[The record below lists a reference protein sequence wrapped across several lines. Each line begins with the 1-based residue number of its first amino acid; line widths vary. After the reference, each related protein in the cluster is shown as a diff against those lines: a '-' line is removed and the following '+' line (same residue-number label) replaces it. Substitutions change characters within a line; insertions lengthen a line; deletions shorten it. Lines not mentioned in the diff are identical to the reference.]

1 MKRATVLVISV
12 LTAWFRSLL
21 VLEAEVSLSVCIV
34 SKQLLFNPSD
44 ALTSISP
51 GQFEVQNYD
60 FKLGAWEAKKK
71 ELVTLKLQGR
81 TYVLT
86 SKIEG
91 STDDV
96 REFSLFDIGG
106 GFFVAATLLK
116 ESNDEE
122 RGAEYYYELL
132 EINGTEILKYGVYCE
147 ALAKSRL
154 PSMYRPVV
162 EGSKGAP
169 EALRYCKFANR
180 ETLVGALL
188 VYARYM
194 QPIVRYR
201 PVKG

>member
-1 MKRATVLVISV
+1 MTSL
-12 LTAWFRSLL
+12 WFRSLL
-21 VLEAEVSLSVCIV
+21 VLGAAVSLSACIV

-60 FKLGAWEAKKK
+60 FKLGAWEAKRK

-86 SKIEG
+86 SKIEE

-96 REFSLFDIGG
+96 REFTLFDIGG

-116 ESNDEE
+116 EGNDKE

-147 ALAKSRL
+147 TLVKTRL
-154 PSMYRPVV
+154 PSVYRPVV
-162 EGSKGAP
+162 EGSKDAP
-169 EALRYCKFANR
+169 EAVRYCKFSNR
-180 ETLVGALL
+180 ETLVAALL

-201 PVKG
+201 SVKG